1 MRRFG
6 INAFI
11 VKFKNYSLIV
21 PVPLLLILYV
31 SNPSTFFEG
40 SFSFVCFLFIYLF
53 ILLFIYLF
61 IYLSVYLSIY
71 LFWVGKIDPPS
82 YFKKN

>member
-1 MRRFG
+1 M
-6 INAFI
+6 
-11 VKFKNYSLIV
+11 SLTLV
-21 PVPLLLILYV
+21 HFLKVVFRL
-31 SNPSTFFEG
+31 
-40 SFSFVCFLFIYLF
+40 FVFYLFIYLF

>member
-53 ILLFIYLF
+53 IYFVIYLFVYLFICLF
-61 IYLSVYLSIY
+61 IYLSIL
-71 LFWVGKIDPPS
+71 GG
-82 YFKKN
+82 